1 MDKHS
6 VLRSINLI
14 EEATMHSELDVTM
27 DLCESYNKM
36 ISILECYGDDVTA
49 ADDIMVFQ
57 EADNNKSSDSVL
69 EKIKQFLKKIIESAQ
84 GFFNKLMKKVQRETT
99 PIVDKMKKQPKASKK
114 KLNQVLA
121 AAGCAAVVATGAGV
135 AYHVT
140 HKKKDDTKPKEDDTK
155 PKEDDTKPKEDDTKP
170 KEDEYINQINET
182 IDETQKRGEVLVK
195 KLESV
200 FEEPDT
206 DFIKKI
212 KGYDEIIDNI
222 KKSQTINM
230 KFDFEKEEVSC
241 SIDLSTLNNMMM
253 LMENRFFGIF
263 DNPYETTK
271 KAIQNR
277 IERTNNPI
285 FPYCVSFAQFD
296 VHISLFNYGIRDL
309 NKAVSKGIDHYK
321 EKDITEKEMMSAMK
335 WLGKFIQAV
344 TPIINLELETF
355 NKVMGLAYKITE
367 TPGWLDD

>member
-1 MDKHS
+1 
-6 VLRSINLI
+6 
-14 EEATMHSELDVTM
+14 
-27 DLCESYNKM
+27 M

-69 EKIKQFLKKIIESAQ
+69 EKIKQFLKKIIESVQ

-121 AAGCAAVVATGAGV
+121 AAGCTAVVATGAGV

-140 HKKKDDTKPKEDDTK
+140 HKKKDDTKPKED
-155 PKEDDTKPKEDDTKP
+155 
-170 KEDEYINQINET
+170 EYINQINET
-182 IDETQKRGEVLVK
+182 IDEAQKRGEVLVK

-241 SIDLSTLNNMMM
+241 SIDLSTLINMMM
-253 LMENRFFGIF
+253 LIENRFFGIF

-271 KAIQNR
+271 EAIQNR
-277 IERTNNPI
+277 IEYTNNPR
-285 FPYCVSFAQFD
+285 FPYCVSFARFD

-355 NKVMGLAYKITE
+355 NKVMGSAYKITE